1 MLTLETMN
9 RNDVKK
15 YKNEL
20 IAALSASLSSPSTTV
35 LTRNTDTSAT
45 RSSSMKK
52 SQVRTYLQ
60 KETVDDFEAYNK
72 MKSRYYQS
80 SASTKK
86 KSINID
92 RRRNKNDNIKRSKR
106 SLNLTL
112 LGNGDK
118 WNDSNS
124 NNNEKKMIIHR
135 RSDKQSPRPHHNNH
149 HNTMKLFSNN
159 NENNKQNQHD
169 VMKSSTKKPH
179 DDFDNDNDDDDEFH
193 LYSPTIVSRKKKKL
207 QEFVSI

>member
-9 RNDVKK
+9 RNDVNK
-15 YKNEL
+15 YGNEL
-20 IAALSASLSSPSTTV
+20 IAALSASLSSPAKTV

-86 KSINID
+86 KSISID
-92 RRRNKNDNIKRSKR
+92 RRRNISNNIKRSKR

-118 WNDSNS
+118 CNS

-135 RSDKQSPRPHHNNH
+135 RSDKQ
-149 HNTMKLFSNN
+149 
-159 NENNKQNQHD
+159 
-169 VMKSSTKKPH
+169 
-179 DDFDNDNDDDDEFH
+179 
-193 LYSPTIVSRKKKKL
+193 
-207 QEFVSI
+207 